1 MQYIIENK
9 ETIKMAFVIEENGI
23 KIIAIDIRIKNKNKS
38 DFNHEVEL
46 GNTFDKLN
54 ELYKLP
60 RNKDKAGAK

>member
-9 ETIKMAFVIEENGI
+9 ETINTAFVIEEKGI
-23 KIIAIDIRIKNKNKS
+23 NITPKDINVKNKNNP
-38 DFNHEVEL
+38 DFNQELEL

-60 RNKDKAGAK
+60 RNKDKAGTK